1 MNAATSRYV
10 ISATMGHLLIC
21 QGGTRFNFSHD
32 FTNLLVTQ
40 LEAALDGKPI
50 DFRLRINRYRKQRI
64 VWRDAHCDDYLH
76 RPEGNKFEKMCAYE
90 MSMRYKK
97 KYLSF
102 KQMSA
107 LEMINLD
114 ENSDDEE
121 QEAIADLDAMYS
133 GKFFPFMKSHPGS
146 QFSHLAELNCD
157 VIPKLSLPEGK
168 LCDIELLRLG
178 EIDIDD
184 DVKDIRE
191 DYAKMA
197 LIMFYPFRT
206 VDDLKTDG
214 SYWKQF
220 QEQLDLHTENV
231 HLEQKKKE
239 KNHLDF
245 WEKGFEIL
253 QNIQDRFTL
262 ERKLKRARDPINLQT
277 TCRQREGSKDMQQC
291 DQNNG
296 PEIPDISQFCSEFE

>member
-1 MNAATSRYV
+1 
-10 ISATMGHLLIC
+10 
-21 QGGTRFNFSHD
+21 
-32 FTNLLVTQ
+32 
-40 LEAALDGKPI
+40 
-50 DFRLRINRYRKQRI
+50 
-64 VWRDAHCDDYLH
+64 
-76 RPEGNKFEKMCAYE
+76 
-90 MSMRYKK
+90 
-97 KYLSF
+97 
-102 KQMSA
+102 
-107 LEMINLD
+107 
-114 ENSDDEE
+114 
-121 QEAIADLDAMYS
+121 
-133 GKFFPFMKSHPGS
+133 MKSHPGS

-157 VIPKLSLPEGK
+157 VISKLSLPEGK

-184 DVKDIRE
+184 DVKDIKE

-231 HLEQKKKE
+231 HLKQKKRE
-239 KNHLDF
+239 KNKFSF